1 MAQWNLSVDLRGRGQ
16 HLARTLR
23 TNAGHAR
30 TLGAAVRRA
39 DTNIR
44 SLGTTSNAT
53 AARLGRLA
61 TQTSRASRNMRTL
74 AREIRT
80 VERRLAALDDDI
92 RIAVRLDDQT
102 GGSTGL
108 RQVQAA
114 ARDAARTLSLLR
126 RRAEAAAAAF
136 GDLNAQARLASGGLR
151 SFNTSARTAAGRLDD
166 LRTRTTSLTDAV
178 TALGTSL
185 GQAGDRLGAVNDGLN
200 DTSQSTAAATSSGKQ
215 LLVVAGMLATALL
228 PITASLAPIAAGLGA
243 AGVAAGVFGIAI
255 AGQIKALTDAAEAQT
270 KYDEAVREHGKASP
284 EAAEAELAQVKILKE
299 IPAATR
305 EAAAAYEVLTDR
317 YKAFTDGLAG
327 DTMPVATKAMGIF
340 TALLDEVTPLARGAS
355 RETSRFMTIVAGGIK
370 SEPFQRF
377 MDDFTAFAITTLDRA
392 NTGLIRFSRALAAGQ
407 VGGNLR
413 EFFEYA
419 RANGPLVA
427 ETLSELGSALA
438 KLLAAAADVGVGML
452 TIVGAFAKLVN
463 AIPTEALS
471 ALLQLAVVMKAVS
484 LAAAGLA
491 AGRVAMAAFSA
502 QILVMQTA
510 AAGATGRMA
519 ALTAGFAAMSRGA
532 KAALIGSGIGLL
544 VIALTELSQIGQ
556 KAPAD
561 MDKMTTSIGQFAKTG
576 KLTGEAARVLGAD
589 MSSLEEAL
597 RTLARPSNSL
607 ATQQWLTQLANM
619 DSTPVKEA
627 RDRLGALDG
636 ALADLVRSG
645 NADLAAAA
653 LQKAA
658 AGIGN
663 LTEGELRGEL
673 SQYKQALD
681 EVAFEAQLTA
691 DSMGVFGA
699 QAQATSA
706 KLAAQK
712 LSADG
717 LRQSIQALNE
727 TNRAALGGMIG
738 FEQAIDDAAT
748 AAQENA
754 GALTMTGGKLD
765 LNSQKAR
772 DAATAL
778 QNLGTKTEEAAAA
791 AREANA
797 PWAEVTA
804 IYDRGRAELV
814 KLGATMGLTAGQAA
828 QLADAIL
835 NGIPDEKETRVELAR
850 EDALAGLDA
859 VIAKIQA
866 TPGAK
871 SVTVTALT
879 QEAMA
884 LLNTLGYKTERLP
897 DGQVKVTAITGDAIS
912 GISRVQAARDALSD
926 RTITITTR
934 DVRITEHINRQQTA
948 RNLVN
953 ADGNLIAPG
962 GQIQTF
968 AAGGMREKHTAQI
981 ARPHATYR
989 IWAEPETGGEAYI
1002 PLAPAKRP
1010 RSRAI
1015 AEETIRRLGGDP
1027 DAIVWNADGNI
1038 HGAVRAFASGGFSY
1052 TPTNQRSSLG
1062 DVQSRYDE
1070 THQPLTREEYDKVIR
1085 SRADAL
1091 DRLRIAEAKLRQARA
1106 RGRSR
1111 AEVEAA
1117 ERQVALARRALT
1129 AATNAAAKAEA
1140 RYRQRFSLDDWAK
1153 TLKDTVGANN
1163 VWEANLKKIASRG
1176 GADVISMLRDMGEEG
1191 AAMVAALA
1199 KATNKQFNEIV
1210 NNLRRL
1216 GPLAKA
1222 TLADFTDQLNNANK
1236 ADAAFQANLAKLSAM
1251 GYGDLAAILA
1261 AQGDDAAM
1269 KLASEAARNKKKA
1282 AAADKAA
1289 KTNQRQL
1296 TPDELTT
1303 LVQIIAAVKTSKTG
1317 IHDVAAAT
1325 GIEEDE
1331 IIQIASKSSAQI
1343 KNALG
1348 GRAAR
1353 FLADLAKA
1361 QKGLAYA
1368 NGGIREGIYTTR
1380 AGMVT
1385 FAEPETGGEAYIPL
1399 GAHKRSRA
1407 LPVLHEAARRL
1418 GVGLTDLASRQIVVV
1433 KDTSGDTTI
1442 NVSTLRTGATAYD
1455 IAAEIDRQQRRARR
1469 GGVATR

>member
-1 MAQWNLSVDLRGRGQ
+1 VAQWNLSVDLRGRGQ

-61 TQTSRASRNMRTL
+61 TQTSRASRNLRTL

-80 VERRLAALDDDI
+80 VERRLAALDDGI

-114 ARDAARTLSLLR
+114 ARDTARTLSLLR

-299 IPAATR
+299 MPAATR

-377 MDDFTAFAITTLDRA
+377 MDDFTAFAIKTLDRA

-576 KLTGEAARVLGAD
+576 KITGEAARVLGAD

-738 FEQAIDDAAT
+738 FEQAIDDAAE
-748 AAQENA
+748 AAAKNA
-754 GALTMTGGKLD
+754 GALTMSGGKLN
-765 LNSQKAR
+765 LNSQAAR

-778 QNLGTKTEEAAAA
+778 QNLGTKTEEAAAT

-804 IYDRGRAELV
+804 IYTRGQAELI
-814 KLGATMGLTAGQAA
+814 KLGGAMGLSAA
-828 QLADAIL
+828 QAELLAASVLD
-835 NGIPDEKETRVELAR
+835 IPDEHETRVEMDR
-850 EDALAGLDA
+850 EDALAGLDQ

-879 QEAMA
+879 QEAMN
-884 LLNTLGYKTERLP
+884 LLTTLGYKTERLP
-897 DGQVKVTAITGDAIS
+897 DGQVKVTALTGDAIS

-934 DVRITEHINRQQTA
+934 DVRITEHINRQQTS

-962 GQIQTF
+962 GRIQKF
-968 AAGGMREKHTAQI
+968 ADGGMREQHTAQI
-981 ARPHATYR
+981 ARPRATYR

-1070 THQPLTREEYDKVIR
+1070 THQPLTRDEYNKILK

-1140 RYRQRFSLDDWAK
+1140 RYRQRFSLSDWAK

-1163 VWEANLKKIASRG
+1163 AWETNLKKIASRG

-1222 TLADFTDQLNNANK
+1222 TLADFTDQLNSANK
-1236 ADAAFQANLAKLSAM
+1236 ADAAFQANLTKLSAM

-1269 KLASEAARNKKKA
+1269 KLASEAARDKKKA

-1296 TPDELTT
+1296 TQDELGT

-1317 IHDVAAAT
+1317 IHDVAATT
-1325 GIEEDE
+1325 GLEEDE
-1331 IIQIASKSSAQI
+1331 IIQVASKAPAQI
-1343 KNALG
+1343 KTSLG
-1348 GRAAR
+1348 GRATR
-1353 FLADLAKA
+1353 FLSDLARA

-1380 AGMVT
+1380 AGLVT

-1399 GAHKRSRA
+1399 GANKRSRA

-1418 GVGLTDLASRQIVVV
+1418 GVGFTDLASRQIVVV
-1433 KDTSGDTTI
+1433 KDTTGATTI
-1442 NVSTLRTGATAYD
+1442 NVSTLRTGATAHD